1 MPKLELRSTVRVT
14 SAYLGPQAKF
24 FYPRLVLSRPWREI
38 KCDVTCRTQQKDSPS
53 TQTSHLCVRLQYSL
67 SLDKCV
73 KARESVCLY
82 QPVSALLKTEK
93 TMGTR
98 FETVENSRSSPPSGT
113 YLVTVPHTVPLP
125 LAEIFRLLCD
135 KVLTLFD
142 DSYMASLSTEP
153 GCQVSRSL
161 FSWVLESD
169 WSDGT

>member
-1 MPKLELRSTVRVT
+1 
-14 SAYLGPQAKF
+14 
-24 FYPRLVLSRPWREI
+24 
-38 KCDVTCRTQQKDSPS
+38 
-53 TQTSHLCVRLQYSL
+53 
-67 SLDKCV
+67 
-73 KARESVCLY
+73 
-82 QPVSALLKTEK
+82 
-93 TMGTR
+93 MGTR